1 MTVSTGGADW
11 RDGATPEQVAAVE
24 HLYRNHRSLPYISP
38 ERDLAAW
45 LEEVELSSSKAVPKW
60 ALEPVANI
68 ELYGGYLFEVTAGDI
83 ILLWRISFSTFT
95 TQSWFPKYFEHTYGI
110 DAAFDLQML
119 VEAGLVEIESAADS
133 LDLVTAPALHKAL
146 KDAGVNGLS
155 GAKKAELMSL
165 ARERLSP
172 TQLADAVPVRS
183 YKLTTAGRTL
193 LDAHPEVV
201 AKHPKKG

>member
-1 MTVSTGGADW
+1 MAVSTGGADW

-110 DAAFDLQML
+110 DAAFDLRML
-119 VEAGLVEIESAADS
+119 VEAGLVEIGSAAGS
-133 LDLVTAPALHKAL
+133 LDLVTTPALRKAL

-155 GAKKAELMSL
+155 GATKADLMRL
-165 ARERLSP
+165 AREHLSP
-172 TQLADAVPVRS
+172 AQFEEVVPIRS
-183 YKLTTAGRTL
+183 YKLTTVGRAL

-201 AKHPKKG
+201 AKHSKKG

>member
-1 MTVSTGGADW
+1 MAVGTSGADW
-11 RDGATPEQVAAVE
+11 HDSATPEQVAAVE
-24 HLYRNHRSLPYISP
+24 QLYRSHRNLPYISP

-83 ILLWRISFSTFT
+83 ILLWRISFDTFT

-133 LDLVTAPALHKAL
+133 LDLVTAPALRKAL

-155 GAKKAELMSL
+155 SAKKADLMRL
-165 ARERLSP
+165 AREHLSP
-172 TQLADAVPVRS
+172 
-183 YKLTTAGRTL
+183 
-193 LDAHPEVV
+193 HPT
-201 AKHPKKG
+201 

>member
-1 MTVSTGGADW
+1 VAVGTSGADW
-11 RDGATPEQVAAVE
+11 HDSATPEQVAAVE
-24 HLYRNHRSLPYISP
+24 QLYRSHRNLPYISP

-83 ILLWRISFSTFT
+83 ILLWRISFDTFT

-110 DAAFDLQML
+110 DAAFDLRML
-119 VEAGLVEIESAADS
+119 VEAGLVEVESATDS
-133 LDLVTAPALHKAL
+133 LDLVTVPALRKAL

-155 GAKKAELMSL
+155 SAKKADLMRL
-165 ARERLSP
+165 AREHLSP
-172 TQLADAVPVRS
+172 AQLEDATPVRS

-193 LDAHPEVV
+193 LDTHPEVV

>member
-1 MTVSTGGADW
+1 MAVSTGGADW
-11 RDGATPEQVAAVE
+11 RDDATPEQVAAVE

-45 LEEVELSSSKAVPKW
+45 LEEVELSSSKLVPKW

-110 DAAFDLQML
+110 DAAFDLRML
-119 VEAGLVEIESAADS
+119 VEAGLVEIGSAAGS
-133 LDLVTAPALHKAL
+133 LDLVTTPALRKAL

-155 GAKKAELMSL
+155 GATKADLMRL
-165 ARERLSP
+165 AREHLSP
-172 TQLADAVPVRS
+172 AQFEEVVPIRS
-183 YKLTTAGRTL
+183 YKLTTVGRAL

-201 AKHPKKG
+201 AKHSKKG